1 MCPIILRN
9 CEGLW
14 VNPFSPCKII
24 RRKQNGLVLKTKS
37 KQITEKE
44 NRKHKVKRER
54 GSYLAFQAAQL
65 AAQQAG
71 PAQLPACRLPPRAS
85 GHEGVW
91 PPRAPT
97 RLATS
102 CLVGLP
108 DPSGRRHAPPRA
120 LSLLP
125 PCSSPPLSLS
135 RDNRAELVAT
145 ARRCRTHSLP
155 RASPT

>member
-9 CEGLW
+9 CEGLRD
-14 VNPFSPCKII
+14 NPFSPCKII

-44 NRKHKVKRER
+44 NRNKRER
-54 GSYLAFQAAQL
+54 EGLSGHLPI
-65 AAQQAG
+65 AG
-71 PAQLPACRLPPRAS
+71 PAHWTSPPGASCRLPPAS
-85 GHEGVW
+85 RSSCVLASARPRRPA
-91 PPRAPT
+91 PPCLPAASPT
-97 RLATS
+97 RLDDAT
-102 CLVGLP
+102 
-108 DPSGRRHAPPRA
+108 RHPGP
-120 LSLLP
+120 LTLLP

>member
-1 MCPIILRN
+1 MWFSIILNQNRVKTN
-9 CEGLW
+9 GKTET
-14 VNPFSPCKII
+14 KIE
-24 RRKQNGLVLKTKS
+24 S
-37 KQITEKE
+37 KE
-44 NRKHKVKRER
+44 RER

-91 PPRAPT
+91 PPRVPT